1 MPFSPSVSSLP
12 TGFSPSPRPS
22 YPALNSQTLVTWNSF
37 TILKDF
43 EFLASKT
50 NSFHFSCLNW
60 KSQDCGTLASM
71 ASMTRAT
78 NMRWSI
84 HFQVC
89 KIFLQSKVYKKSTF
103 ENKVNCEKLQN
114 IQKCTQCSQ
123 IFRLKHIL
131 QGIFMSRWNSMGVVM
146 SFSRS
151 MTS

>member
-1 MPFSPSVSSLP
+1 M
-12 TGFSPSPRPS
+12 
-22 YPALNSQTLVTWNSF
+22 
-37 TILKDF
+37 
-43 EFLASKT
+43 
-50 NSFHFSCLNW
+50 
-60 KSQDCGTLASM
+60 LASM

-123 IFRLKHIL
+123 IF
-131 QGIFMSRWNSMGVVM
+131 
-146 SFSRS
+146 
-151 MTS
+151 